1 LFYEATGLGRDEWL
15 AIDHRHPRFEE
26 FCDLRRK
33 IGDENPDGDPVD
45 EHGASVS
52 WNEIS
57 DELWPLSE
65 TILDQ
70 TPRSLVDLAW
80 QAEALFVADAEL
92 QESNDFTLCRVRKL
106 FENIR
111 TLSGPLSIPNVVCLP
126 TTSDP
131 IYAAIEHHRSAV
143 ENFKKS
149 MEGEDAD
156 IVDTDDSRYIEAQKR
171 IQQASDAMDDAA
183 EAILALEPQTPRAAA
198 AALRYMVGHIDRYDG
213 ETMGWPH
220 RLLPDGVDPDTAKW
234 NAGRSAEY
242 FLMQNVAATLERL
255 SVA

>member
-1 LFYEATGLGRDEWL
+1 LQ
-15 AIDHRHPRFEE
+15 HR
-26 FCDLRRK
+26 
-33 IGDENPDGDPVD
+33 
-45 EHGASVS
+45 

-80 QAEALFVADAEL
+80 QAEALAVSDAEL
-92 QESNDFTLCRVRKL
+92 RDSDDFTLCRVRRL

-126 TTSDP
+126 TTPDP
-131 IYAAIEHHRSAV
+131 IYAAIEHHKSRV

-156 IVDTDDSRYIEAQKR
+156 IVDTDDPRYIEAQKR
-171 IQQASDAMDDAA
+171 IQQASDAMDEAA
-183 EAILALEPQTPRAAA
+183 EAILALEPQTLRSAADV
-198 AALRYMVGHIDRYDG
+198 LRYMVDHIDRYDG

-234 NAGRSAEY
+234 NASRSAEY
-242 FLMQNVAATLERL
+242 FLMQKVAATLERL